1 MAFSVIRTQWQKSEH
16 DRHSLLPL
24 YAQQSHSV
32 YHLRDMRHVMTRSR
46 ARCQALCS
54 RFTIMST
61 MFVHSALRPSGL
73 TTMQLL
79 SVDSVNWVTMIPS
92 HDELTNIT
100 AVRKGSQLD
109 LHRCISKMLPTK
121 IDCYD
126 RTRLFY
132 LVCLCDHHCSLKYG
146 RPPMT
151 QDWRS
156 LKSPKLFYLS
166 EFSSPRDLGLVSLL
180 KLWTI
185 T

>member
-1 MAFSVIRTQWQKSEH
+1 VAEVRARSPLLAAAICTTVSFCVSSPRYEACYDAFKSEVSSTLFSVHNNVDDVR
-16 DRHSLLPL
+16 
-24 YAQQSHSV
+24 
-32 YHLRDMRHVMTRSR
+32 
-46 ARCQALCS
+46 ALCIAA
-54 RFTIMST
+54 FWLDDHAAT
-61 MFVHSALRPSGL
+61 FSGL
-73 TTMQLL
+73 GELGHH
-79 SVDSVNWVTMIPS
+79 DSKS
-92 HDELTNIT
+92 
-100 AVRKGSQLD
+100 R